1 VSAPTFDIGD
11 AITPLEV
18 TITPEQVRRYATV
31 AQMPGQRF
39 FSDDVA
45 RKEGLPGQILPGNMS
60 LALLTRA
67 FLDWLPDARID
78 KIGATF
84 RGIVRP
90 NEPIRVT
97 GFVTDTR
104 EESDRLVL
112 ECDLVLETQGERRV
126 TAVAVASLPAG

>member
-1 VSAPTFDIGD
+1 VSAPSFDIGD
-11 AITPLEV
+11 AIEPLELVV
-18 TITPEQVRRYATV
+18 TPDQVRRYATV

-39 FSDDVA
+39 FSDEVA

-67 FLDWLPDARID
+67 LLDWLPEARIE

-90 NEPIRVT
+90 GEPIRVT

-104 EESDRLVL
+104 EEGDRLVL
-112 ECDLVLETQGERRV
+112 ECDLVLENQGERRV
-126 TAVAVASLPAG
+126 TAVAVASIPTR